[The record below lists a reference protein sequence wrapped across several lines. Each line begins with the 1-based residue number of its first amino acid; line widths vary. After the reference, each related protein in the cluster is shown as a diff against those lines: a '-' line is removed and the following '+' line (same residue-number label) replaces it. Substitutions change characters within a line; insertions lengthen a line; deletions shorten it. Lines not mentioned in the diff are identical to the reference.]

1 MGRFSAL
8 FAHGAMKEGEMHTTF
23 RKFFAALV
31 MAPVICAAQ
40 GGIISTVATTGVSGI
55 AIDSQGNLFINNP
68 SGYVV
73 RQLNTAGA
81 LSIVAGNGTVG
92 YSGDGG
98 PATGAQLQQGTTYS
112 GVAVD
117 SAGNLYISDAGN
129 QVVRKVT
136 SAGIISTF
144 AGTGTAGFSGDN
156 GPASKAQIYEPA
168 GLAVDSAGNVYIA
181 DHLNNRVRK
190 VTPEGIITTIAGNGN
205 VVDSGDGGQATAA
218 AVHGPEGLAVDAG
231 GNLYVSDLNATV
243 RRVNLSGVITTVA
256 GNGTR
261 GFLGDGGAATAAEL
275 KSPTGLAVD
284 SAGNLYIAD
293 DENGRIRE
301 VNAAGTINTIAGI
314 TGTASTPLGDGG
326 PATSAYIPNPLD
338 VKLDSA
344 GNIYVASGGRIRK
357 ISAGATGPSLTV
369 SPASLSFSYSTGGT
383 VPASQPV
390 SISSTGAALSFT
402 VAVTT
407 SPGGNWLS
415 VSPTSGSTPT
425 TLTVSVNTAGLG
437 AGTYQGQVT
446 LTPAGNGDSPL
457 VYNVTLT
464 ASGAGTP
471 VITPGGVVNALSY
484 QSELAP
490 DTVFVIFGS
499 SMGPAS
505 LVPGSPNY
513 NTNLGGTSI
522 NFTPTGGGTPISAK
536 IVYTV
541 ASQVAGLLPSSITPG
556 TYAVTVSYSGI
567 SSAPENVTV
576 VARDFGIA
584 TSNSA
589 GNGTAQATIGNV
601 NGGLSL
607 TRFTS
612 GSTTFGGYTWTL
624 TPAHPGDT
632 LVLWGTGGGADP
644 ANDAGGTSGDQTA
657 AGNFQ
662 VTVDGRQITPLYA
675 GASSGYPGLWQ
686 INFTLPADMA
696 PDCFAQVQV
705 SAGGNLSNVVN
716 VPIAAAGQAACSDP
730 STPASALASLDA
742 GNNVN
747 FGAFAIAEI
756 TSSVTQETGSGAVFS
771 FTPAEWITLN
781 SGPLFGACRVY
792 DRTYAVGGVDPGS
805 PSTSLDAGTKL
816 PLSGPNL
823 PAGFALAEGTSSYG
837 PIYSNSPASGTL
849 TAGTYNLSGTGG
861 TQVGAFNTSVA
872 FPDGFTVSNWD
883 GITTIN
889 RANDLQLTWT
899 GSNFSNVAIV
909 LSTTVVSGRAQHLT
923 TINCTVPGAPGGYT
937 IPAAA
942 LAYLSPV
949 GASGTSYGTLSVQ
962 GTNESAFNASVVGGG
977 QLDIA
982 RFSANLGAARNVAV
996 Q

>member
-1 MGRFSAL
+1 
-8 FAHGAMKEGEMHTTF
+8 MHTTS

-31 MAPVICAAQ
+31 IAPVICAAQ
-40 GGIISTVATTGVSGI
+40 GGIISTVATSGVSGI

-68 SGYVV
+68 SAYVV

-81 LSIVAGNGTVG
+81 LSIVAGNGTLG

-156 GPASKAQIYEPA
+156 GPATEAQIYEPA

-301 VNAAGTINTIAGI
+301 VNAVGTINTIAGI

-344 GNIYVASGGRIRK
+344 GNIYVASGGSNGRIRK

-369 SPASLSFSYSTGGT
+369 NPASLSFAYSTGGT

-402 VAVTT
+402 AAVTT
-407 SPGGNWLS
+407 SSGGNWLS
-415 VSPTSGSTPT
+415 VSPASGSTPT
-425 TLTVSVNTAGLG
+425 ILTVSVNTAGLG

-446 LTPAGNGDSPL
+446 LTPAGSGDSPL
-457 VYNVTLT
+457 VYNVSLT
-464 ASGAGTP
+464 VSGAGTP
-471 VITPGGVVNALSY
+471 VITPGGVVNAVGY

-505 LVPGSPNY
+505 LVLGSPNY

-522 NFTPTGGGTPISAK
+522 NFIPTGGGTPISAK

-567 SSAPENVTV
+567 SSAPESVTV
-576 VARDFGIA
+576 VAHDFGIA

-612 GSTTFGGYTWTL
+612 GSITSGGYTWTL

-644 ANDAGGTSGDQTA
+644 ANDAGGTSGDQTV

-756 TSSVTQETGSGAVFS
+756 TSSVTQETASGAVFS
-771 FTPAEWITLN
+771 YTPAQWITLN

-792 DRTYAVGGVDPGS
+792 DRTYAVGSVDPGS

-823 PAGFALAEGTSSYG
+823 PAGFALGEGTSSYG
-837 PIYSNSPASGTL
+837 PTYSNSPASGTL

-872 FPDGFTVSNWD
+872 FPAGFTVSNWD

-909 LSTTVVSGRAQHLT
+909 LSTTVVSGRTQHLT

-962 GTNESAFNASVVGGG
+962 GTNKSAFNASVVGGG
-977 QLDIA
+977 QLDMA
-982 RFSANLGAARNVAV
+982 GFSANLGAARNVAV